1 MKNKARI
8 FLVAAGF
15 VGLFFCVEIMSMGI
29 QEEKPDKEWKG
40 KLVRIDLLKGKED
53 EIKPPLRNIFT
64 GRKIQGASDS
74 EGRETP
80 GIISSLVGFKRNVG
94 EEESQS
100 QEADL
105 EKKLVYD
112 IKYLGYIASF
122 GKNVALILYKGEA
135 VAVEKGSVLPG
146 GIEIIDISLDKVT
159 IKSSGSDKIA
169 IKLEGEEK

>member
-1 MKNKARI
+1 
-8 FLVAAGF
+8 
-15 VGLFFCVEIMSMGI
+15 LFFFVKIMSIGI
-29 QEEKPDKEWKG
+29 QEEKPDKEWKE
-40 KLVRIDLLKGKED
+40 KLVRIDLLKEKAE

-64 GRKIQGASDS
+64 GRKIQGPSDL
-74 EGRETP
+74 EGREIP
-80 GIISSLVGFKRNVG
+80 GIISSLVDFKRNVG